1 MVYFQLSVLS
11 IILIVLVVSYFDG
24 VSHVFG
30 PFIPSFLVSVI
41 GNLVLGNL
49 VFPQIGFQ
57 CPIMCPSY
65 GIGIS

>member
-1 MVYFQLSVLS
+1 MVYFRLSVLS
-11 IILIVLVVSYFDG
+11 IILIVLVVSYFDS

-49 VFPQIGFQ
+49 VFPYV
-57 CPIMCPSY
+57 SY
-65 GIGIS
+65 ASF